1 MPLVN
6 ILPDPRTSRGFIGLL
21 LLLFVVS
28 FTANGIGAN
37 WLRIQGPVEFN
48 EESTRVAKALASGQG
63 FSNPYAPMPT
73 GPTIHLAPVFP
84 FMYAGVVELFGVGR
98 AGWWTIHILMVG
110 VYAFEWTLAALF
122 ALDAGLPLPAA
133 ALAAFMGALL
143 PIPGSCFKWEALL
156 TGAELAAAAWL
167 TLRLQRNFTRGATL
181 LAGLLWGL
189 TILTQPVAAVVWIVW
204 TGLLAVSHRR
214 LGTLII
220 ILVPMLVIAP
230 WVVRDYQVARHLIF
244 VRGNFGMELAVS
256 NNDCATP
263 LMKVNTESVCTK
275 TIHPNESRQAAQR
288 IAQVGEYEFNHELL
302 RDAIPW
308 IEHHIGRFIQLTV
321 GRMLL
326 FWFPVSREIPGGIAR
341 ITGIVIAV
349 ITALS
354 IPGIVLLWRRF
365 RFAAAMLLFGGLAY
379 SLIYYIVEVDFR
391 YRYPTLWINV
401 VPAAYALYRFFAA
414 RTRKAGAI

>member
-1 MPLVN
+1 MA
-6 ILPDPRTSRGFIGLL
+6 LL

-28 FTANGIGAN
+28 FTANAIGAN
-37 WLRIQGPVEFN
+37 WLRVQGPVEFN
-48 EESTRVAKALASGQG
+48 EESTRVAKALAAGRG

-73 GPTIHLAPVFP
+73 GATIHLAPVFP
-84 FMYAGVVELFGVGR
+84 FVYAGVVELFGAGR
-98 AGWWTIHILMVG
+98 TGWWTIHILMVG
-110 VYAFEWTLAALF
+110 VYALQWTLAALF

-133 ALAAFMGALL
+133 SLAPFMGALL

-167 TLRLQRNFTRGATL
+167 TLRLQRHFTRRAAL

-189 TILTQPVAAVVWIVW
+189 TILTQPVAAIVWIAW
-204 TGLLAVSHRR
+204 TSLLAASRR
-214 LGTLII
+214 RVGILII
-220 ILVPMLVIAP
+220 VWVPLVVISP
-230 WVVRDYQVARHLIF
+230 WLVRDYQVARHLIF

-263 LMKVNTESVCTK
+263 LMKVNIETVCTK
-275 TIHPNESRQAAQR
+275 AIHPNESLQAAQR
-288 IAQVGEYEFNHELL
+288 VAQIGEYEFNRECM

-308 IEHHIGRFIQLTV
+308 IEHHPVRFIQLTM
-321 GRMLL
+321 GRLLL
-326 FWFPVSREIPGGIAR
+326 FWFPVSRDIPGGIAR
-341 ITGIVIAV
+341 LTGIVIAV

-365 RFAAAMLLFGGLAY
+365 RFAAAMLFFGALAY

-401 VPAAYALYRFFAA
+401 VAASYALSWLLAE
-414 RTRKAGAI
+414 RKTVLKGLIKV